1 MKKMKKICPR
11 CSNEDQNLFYE
22 GSKGWYCRACIK
34 FSRRLL
40 SEIHYE
46 NWDDFPSDLSADV
59 HLDFELTDLQKDIS
73 KRIPEKMETGD
84 VLVWAVTGAG
94 KTELCMDFISQC
106 LKQRKRIAVVIA
118 RRQVVLELTE
128 RFKRSFHCNVT
139 ALCEGYTDDLSGDLI
154 VCTAHQCYRFFDKKF
169 DHIIVDEPDAFPYYG
184 NAVLQGIV
192 RNSCKGNMLY
202 LTATS
207 DSELLEN
214 CQVLRL
220 FSRPHG
226 YDLPVPVIKKTG
238 KIAGVFYLLK
248 WCMKRQK
255 ERIPFL
261 VFVPEIEMANRISGL
276 FKMMLN
282 VECCTSKTEK
292 KDEIIEKMK
301 KKELSGLIC
310 TTVLERGITF
320 EGVDVCVFHADHHV
334 FTSAS
339 LIQIAGRV
347 GRKPSRPTGDCLFLT
362 FYQSDEVIESVRMI
376 EYANQQ
382 KMSVLPEST

>member
-1 MKKMKKICPR
+1 M
-11 CSNEDQNLFYE
+11 
-22 GSKGWYCRACIK
+22 
-34 FSRRLL
+34 
-40 SEIHYE
+40 
-46 NWDDFPSDLSADV
+46 
-59 HLDFELTDLQKDIS
+59 
-73 KRIPEKMETGD
+73 
-84 VLVWAVTGAG
+84 
-94 KTELCMDFISQC
+94 
-106 LKQRKRIAVVIA
+106 
-118 RRQVVLELTE
+118 
-128 RFKRSFHCNVT
+128 
-139 ALCEGYTDDLSGDLI
+139 
-154 VCTAHQCYRFFDKKF
+154 
-169 DHIIVDEPDAFPYYG
+169 
-184 NAVLQGIV
+184 
-192 RNSCKGNMLY
+192 
-202 LTATS
+202 
-207 DSELLEN
+207 
-214 CQVLRL
+214 
-220 FSRPHG
+220 
-226 YDLPVPVIKKTG
+226 
-238 KIAGVFYLLK
+238 LK

-276 FKMMLN
+276 FKMILN

-347 GRKPSRPTGDCLFLT
+347 GRKTSRPTGDCLFLT

-382 KMSVLPEST
+382 KMFVLPEYA